1 MGRKKLHTGGIR
13 VMLILQ
19 EMMLMSGIM
28 GKGSVFQG
36 VGKYF
41 LKIIG

>member
-1 MGRKKLHTGGIR
+1 
-13 VMLILQ
+13 MLILH

-28 GKGSVFQG
+28 GKGSVFLG
-36 VGKYF
+36 VGKYI